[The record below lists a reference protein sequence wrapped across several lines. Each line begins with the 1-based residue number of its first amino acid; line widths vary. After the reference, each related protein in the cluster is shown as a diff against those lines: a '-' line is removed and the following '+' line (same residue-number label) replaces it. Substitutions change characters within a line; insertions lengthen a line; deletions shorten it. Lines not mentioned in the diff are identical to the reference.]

1 MDRKDKIYNIASDI
15 STQIVRTI
23 QYCGNGYIY
32 MEPEE
37 FYAVFNRIMNFAFR
51 KENDIREEEVL
62 KVLRPEMYHFPN
74 ELVSKK
80 LADRISEDYD
90 VTREIIE
97 RAIYLTHLMKEGIYQ
112 KQGDKMIEVA
122 AELENMICK

>member
-1 MDRKDKIYNIASDI
+1 
-15 STQIVRTI
+15 
-23 QYCGNGYIY
+23 
-32 MEPEE
+32 
-37 FYAVFNRIMNFAFR
+37 
-51 KENDIREEEVL
+51 
-62 KVLRPEMYHFPN
+62 MYHFPN

-112 KQGDKMIEVA
+112 KQGDKMKEVA